1 MLVAADPLVLSFW
14 RCTRRTST
22 VWSSL
27 RTTCNRTKN
36 GGEWGCAVCAD
47 DKLFGGKHCC
57 GTFGDKSPFHYEHKF
72 QQKASFSNMI
82 YYIPWFYRLFKRR
95 SDILLVWKN
104 ARISDISKFW
114 AFGFANLVT
123 VEKNM
128 EGVAWKHSKIR
139 LVDTSHK
146 NVETVGAEQVA
157 LQPRHHFRMC
167 RRQVGRW
174 CLPAPRIGS
183 SGLMLRSPPYVR
195 SKIKIKIDAQTTVP
209 KLQLPLHHQRHWS
222 DRKELWRQYLQWGW
236 PFAGLCQNGVSREV
250 LHPLFLSF
258 APSLPGPPSS
268 PPGPSQ
274 VQQLA
279 DSLPESISHCRPQ
292 SW

>member
-1 MLVAADPLVLSFW
+1 MHTKDKHSVKLVEDNLQSDE
-14 RCTRRTST
+14 
-22 VWSSL
+22 
-27 RTTCNRTKN
+27 
-36 GGEWGCAVCAD
+36 EWGRVGCAVCAD
-47 DKLFGGKHCC
+47 DKLFGGKRCC

-146 NVETVGAEQVA
+146 NVETVGAEHVA

-174 CLPAPRIGS
+174 WLPAPRIGS

-195 SKIKIKIDAQTTVP
+195 SKIKIKIDTKKQRFQSCNSLCITKDIGQIERNFEDNICNEVDHLLDCARMVWVGRCCIHSFCLLLPASQAP
-209 KLQLPLHHQRHWS
+209 LPLPQVPPRCSSWRTPCQKAS
-222 DRKELWRQYLQWGW
+222 LTVDR
-236 PFAGLCQNGVSREV
+236 
-250 LHPLFLSF
+250 
-258 APSLPGPPSS
+258 S
-268 PPGPSQ
+268 PDNALLDP
-274 VQQLA
+274 QL
-279 DSLPESISHCRPQ
+279 
-292 SW
+292 

>member
-1 MLVAADPLVLSFW
+1 MQTNLQSGAWESYKAAEVERNLRNAMLVAAGLLVLVLLLLLLCEAADPLVLSFW
-14 RCTRRTST
+14 RCTRRPST

-36 GGEWGCAVCAD
+36 GGEWECAVCADVQMCCVCAD
-47 DKLFGGKHCC
+47 DKLFGGKRSC
-57 GTFGDKSPFHYEHKF
+57 GAFGDKSPFHYEHKF

-82 YYIPWFYRLFKRR
+82 YSIPWFYRLFKRR

-104 ARISDISKFW
+104 ARISDSSKFW
-114 AFGFANLVT
+114 AFGFANLGT

-174 CLPAPRIGS
+174 W
-183 SGLMLRSPPYVR
+183 
-195 SKIKIKIDAQTTVP
+195 
-209 KLQLPLHHQRHWS
+209 LQ
-222 DRKELWRQYLQWGW
+222 G
-236 PFAGLCQNGVSREV
+236 
-250 LHPLFLSF
+250 
-258 APSLPGPPSS
+258 
-268 PPGPSQ
+268 
-274 VQQLA
+274 
-279 DSLPESISHCRPQ
+279 
-292 SW
+292 